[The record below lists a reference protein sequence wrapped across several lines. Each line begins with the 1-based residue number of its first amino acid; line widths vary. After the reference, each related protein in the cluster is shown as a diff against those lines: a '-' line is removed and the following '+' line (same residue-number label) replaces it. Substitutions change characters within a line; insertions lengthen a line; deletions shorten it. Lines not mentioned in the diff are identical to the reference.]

1 MRGTTVMR
9 AIGGLF
15 LTAATAFAADF
26 SDPTW
31 PCIQR
36 KVDRLS
42 VGLMWPDPPAAAP
55 DMSDDTAAAVDDLV
69 ARLSL
74 RRIPV
79 EDLPPRVEAFTEA
92 HGTDR
97 ALLGHVF
104 AEVFD
109 RLARTRS
116 EVVAGIEDYSL
127 EQIALSERIDAA
139 RGEMDSQM
147 AGDEPDFDRVDALEE
162 QIDWDQR
169 IYTDRQR
176 SLTYVC
182 ETPVLLEKRLY
193 SIAQMLEGAAE

>member
-1 MRGTTVMR
+1 MRTTSR
-9 AIGGLF
+9 PLAIVGAMILSAT
-15 LTAATAFAADF
+15 TAMAADF
-26 SDPTW
+26 ADPTW
-31 PCIQR
+31 PCVQR

-42 VGLMWPDPPAAAP
+42 VGLMWPDPPAAP
-55 DMSDDTAAAVDDLV
+55 DLSDEVSTAVDDLV

-79 EDLPPRVEAFTEA
+79 EDLPPYVAAFTEA
-92 HGTDR
+92 HGHDR

-104 AEVFD
+104 SEVFD

-116 EVVAGIEDYSL
+116 TVIAGIEDYSL
-127 EQIALSERIDAA
+127 DQIALSERIDAA
-139 RGEMDSQM
+139 RVEMDTQM
-147 AGDEPDFDRVDALEE
+147 AGDDPDFDRVDALEE

-193 SIAQMLEGAAE
+193 SIAQMLAAAAE

>member
-1 MRGTTVMR
+1 MRLDTVSM
-9 AIGGLF
+9 AIAGLI
-15 LTAATAFAADF
+15 LATAAPAADF
-26 SDPTW
+26 ADPAW
-31 PCIQR
+31 PCVQR
-36 KVDRLS
+36 KVERLS
-42 VGLMWPDPPAAAP
+42 VGLMWPDPPLSAP
-55 DMSDDTAAAVDDLV
+55 EMSDDTAAAVDDLV

-79 EDLPPRVEAFTEA
+79 EDLPPRVEAFTKA

-97 ALLGHVF
+97 TLLGHVF
-104 AEVFD
+104 AQVFD

-116 EVVAGIEDYSL
+116 EVMTGIEDYSL
-127 EQIALSERIDAA
+127 DQIALSRRIDAA
-139 RGEMDSQM
+139 RGEMDTQM
-147 AGDEPDFDRVDALEE
+147 AQDAPDFDRVDALEE

-193 SIAQMLEGAAE
+193 AIAQMLAAVAE